1 MNQDIN
7 NNGDNE
13 IDVGEI
19 FLTLWAYK
27 FIIILTTTLSLA
39 FGLQYFL
46 NTEKKF
52 TSSAVFRL
60 SGSSP
65 DNSMSSNGLA
75 SLVGISVLGSQA
87 KILNKEEITGR
98 IFIEEL
104 NIKLNLI
111 DDEYFNSYNIN
122 STEPAWK
129 KNIKSVIGWSDT
141 KYDPN
146 EVI

>member
-111 DDEYFNSYNIN
+111 FRE
-122 STEPAWK
+122 K
-129 KNIKSVIGWSDT
+129 
-141 KYDPN
+141 
-146 EVI
+146 